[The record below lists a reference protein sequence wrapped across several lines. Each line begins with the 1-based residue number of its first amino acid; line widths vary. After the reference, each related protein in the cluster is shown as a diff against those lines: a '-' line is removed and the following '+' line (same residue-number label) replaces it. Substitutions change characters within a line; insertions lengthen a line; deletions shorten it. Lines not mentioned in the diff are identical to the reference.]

1 MNKAESDK
9 SGVND
14 NKGLVFNIQRFSL
27 HDGPGIRSTV
37 FMKGCPL
44 RCRWCSNPE
53 SWNPYP
59 EIITHDA
66 KCIRCG
72 KCEQI
77 CPVGAIT
84 IGSEGRKIDRAR
96 CTLCLKC
103 AEVCPSGAIS
113 ITGEYMTVDQVLRE
127 VESDRLFYQHSGG
140 GVTVSGGEPLFQW
153 EFTYELLKACKEK
166 DLHTALDT
174 TGYSSWDRIERVLEY
189 VDLVLFDIKHMDPK
203 QHKKGTSKSNLLI
216 LGNAARI
223 AARKVRLWLRVP
235 LIPGYNDS
243 RENIEKVAQ
252 FGLKIGAEKI
262 SILAYHEWGRPK
274 YEQLGRRYS
283 FTGVK
288 PPEDGHVQR
297 TRELIE
303 GFGIEVGIGR

>member
-1 MNKAESDK
+1 MNKAESD
-9 SGVND
+9 SSSVND
-14 NKGLVFNIQRFSL
+14 KKGLVFNIQRFSL

-59 EIITHDA
+59 EIITHDI

-84 IGSEGRKIDRAR
+84 IDSESRKIDRAK
-96 CTLCLKC
+96 CTLCLEC

-113 ITGEYMTVDQVLRE
+113 IVGEYMTVDEVLRE
-127 VESDRLFYQHSGG
+127 VESDSLFYQHSGG
-140 GVTVSGGEPLFQW
+140 GVTVSGGEPLVQW
-153 EFTYELLKACKEK
+153 EFVYELLKACKEK
-166 DLHTALDT
+166 GLHTALDT
-174 TGYSSWDRIERVLEY
+174 SGYSSWDRIERVLEY

-203 QHKKGTSKSNLLI
+203 QHKKGTSKSNLLV
-216 LGNAARI
+216 LNNAAKI
-223 AARKVRLWLRVP
+223 AARKMRLWLRVP

-252 FGLKIGAEKI
+252 FGIKIGAEKV
-262 SILAYHEWGRPK
+262 SILPYHEWATQK
-274 YEQLGRRYS
+274 YKQLGRRYS
-283 FTGVK
+283 MRGVK
-288 PPEDGHVQR
+288 PPEDEHVQR
-297 TRELIE
+297 ARELIE
-303 GFGIEVGIGR
+303 ALGMEVGIGR

>member
-1 MNKAESDK
+1 MLVDK
-9 SGVND
+9 
-14 NKGLVFNIQRFSL
+14 KGLIFNIQRFSL

-53 SWNPYP
+53 SWNPYL
-59 EIITHDA
+59 EIITHDI

-77 CPVGAIT
+77 CSVGAIT
-84 IGSEGRKIDRAR
+84 IDSEGRKIDRAK
-96 CTLCLKC
+96 CTLCLEC
-103 AEVCPSGAIS
+103 AEVCPTGAIS
-113 ITGEYMTVDQVLRE
+113 IAGEYVTVDEALRE
-127 VESDRLFYQHSGG
+127 VESDSLFYQHSGG
-140 GVTVSGGEPLFQW
+140 GVTVSGGEPLLQW
-153 EFTYELLKACKEK
+153 EFVYELLKACKEK
-166 DLHTALDT
+166 GLHTALDT
-174 TGYSSWDRIERVLEY
+174 SGYSSWDRIERVLEY

-216 LGNAARI
+216 LDNAARI

-262 SILAYHEWGRPK
+262 SILPYHEWAISK
-274 YEQLGRRYS
+274 YGQLGRRYALR
-283 FTGVK
+283 GVK
-288 PPEDGHVQR
+288 PPDDEQVQR

-303 GFGIEVGIGR
+303 AFGIEVGIGR